1 MNTYISPLE
10 RGKGV
15 CQNKFNS
22 FFLNL
27 AYLRDYIIRLTSLF
41 VLVGLISSC
50 QSVKPYQRKYLN
62 DSAMRMGKI
71 SVASFETNA
80 EAIREGASSGQ
91 TKSTGGCGCN

>member
-1 MNTYISPLE
+1 MKRKPAAMRNSMI
-10 RGKGV
+10 KGIG
-15 CQNKFNS
+15 
-22 FFLNL
+22 LL
-27 AYLRDYIIRLTSLF
+27 IIAGF
-41 VLVGLISSC
+41 ISSC

-62 DSAMRMGKI
+62 DSAMQMGKI